1 MGTKFCYCP
10 LKILWTC
17 KESAKTLVIR
27 IWFYAW
33 LYFYCF
39 KSLLI
44 VISEEKSWWNPCWNT
59 DGYLCNCASSLMCYN
74 RFSGCPNFCL
84 RLSHFPF
91 IFNIPPNLQLQCTIL
106 DGYQIQNDLTLSMV
120 DASSSSSEI
129 PWITMLCN
137 GVIFCVIYVIYQM
150 SLYFQGSGCLLDIS
164 FSLIYRIYL
173 HYVSFLCVRVPKHVS
188 SETFPFLQSTFRFM
202 LIVNWCL
209 LMKVAMWEGL
219 IYLQLEPLQVILQNV
234 S

>member
-137 GVIFCVIYVIYQM
+137 GVIFWVI
-150 SLYFQGSGCLLDIS
+150 SHARCLLSRLLLMSKIPV
-164 FSLIYRIYL
+164 F
-173 HYVSFLCVRVPKHVS
+173 
-188 SETFPFLQSTFRFM
+188 FLQSMVSLQKHLGWPT
-202 LIVNWCL
+202 
-209 LMKVAMWEGL
+209 GL
-219 IYLQLEPLQVILQNV
+219 A
-234 S
+234 SS